1 MIETPSAALIA
12 DKLAKEVDFF
22 SIGTNDLSQ
31 YVLAAD
37 RTNERVSK
45 LCDHAHPAVL
55 RLMRDVIK
63 AAHRENLWVGVCGE
77 SSSDIDM
84 IPILIGMEVDELS
97 MIPLFMPSSKKIVR
111 SMKFEDAKNLVDE
124 VLDLVTAEEVRAF
137 SRKFLG
143 KVVKW

>member
-1 MIETPSAALIA
+1 MIETPAAALIA

-55 RLMRDVIK
+55 RLMRNVIK

-97 MIPLFMPSSKKIVR
+97 MIPLFMPSSKRIVR
-111 SMKFEDAKNLVDE
+111 SIKFEDAKNLVDE
-124 VLDLVTAEEVRAF
+124 VLDLATAEEVRAF